1 MNATH
6 TAVGH
11 SFERLDAA
19 AKATGEAQYVDD
31 LYRPG
36 MLHGAVLGSTHAHA
50 RIRGYKLN
58 AARAIPGVAAIITG
72 EDFQAARSGAFCKDE
87 VPLARGKTIYLGEP
101 VAAIAARDL
110 ETAWRAARAIE
121 IDYEPLPAVL
131 SIDEALADSA
141 QLIHEDLASYV
152 KIAPSF
158 SKGNVLWQCRI
169 EEGDV
174 DSAWAQCDIVVE
186 DVFETAAQHHM
197 YMEPC
202 GALAEVDRSG
212 RLTIWSSCQSVH
224 LVQQRVAEWLAIP
237 MGRIR
242 ALAPKIGGGFG
253 GKGGLHVQ
261 HLAAAL
267 ALKTGRPVK
276 MVLSRVEDFEI
287 VRSRHPARIV
297 IKTGAKRDGTLFAR
311 EADILLDGGAYAD
324 ESPAV
329 LSFAVLMARG
339 PYRIPHLRSRGSVVY
354 TNKLKASAFRG
365 FGNPQIT
372 FAGESQID
380 RLAEQLGIHPAELR
394 LRNAV
399 DAGDRWAGGQTLP
412 ACGLR
417 ECLTKLRSAVEAA
430 PGLPPAARQWQRGIG
445 YSAFAHISGLLST
458 ACNIYLRSDGSVAV
472 NTGVVDIGQ
481 GSDTVLTQICADA
494 LMLTPDRIS
503 FAAPDSDSAPW
514 NWKTAASRVTYMA
527 GRVVLAASLEV
538 RDKILGQAAEIM
550 ECAVEDLEIR
560 PGGMVGLK
568 GVAAQSIN
576 FGQIASHAINR
587 LGGPIMGA
595 SSLLFDGERM
605 DPKRALIEGFA
616 FGNIGAYIFG
626 AQATEVEVDEVTGT
640 VRVLRAWSAHDVGRA
655 INPRMVEGQ
664 IQGGFVQGMGY
675 ALTEEMQWDES
686 GRLINPTLMDYKVP
700 TALDAP
706 RQIYPI
712 IVEHAEPSGPF
723 GAKGVGEPGLIG
735 AAASIANAIASAT
748 GKRVCRL
755 PMTPE
760 RVLDALIGEA
770 G

>member
-1 MNATH
+1 MTSIH
-6 TAVGH
+6 TSVGH
-11 SFERLDAA
+11 SIERLDAA
-19 AKATGEAQYVDD
+19 EKATGEAQYVDD

-36 MLHGAVLGSTHAHA
+36 MLHGAILGSIHAHA
-50 RIRGYKLN
+50 KIGGYKLD
-58 AARAIPGVAAIITG
+58 AARSIPGVAAVLTG
-72 EDFQAARSGAFCKDE
+72 EDFSSGRTGAFCKDE
-87 VPLARGKTIYLGEP
+87 LPLARGKTIYMGEP
-101 VAAIAARDL
+101 VAVVAASDV
-110 ETAWRAARAIE
+110 ETARRAARAIE

-131 SIDEALADSA
+131 TIDEALATGA
-141 QLIHEDLASYV
+141 PLVHEDLANYA

-158 SKGNVLWQCRI
+158 SEGNVLWQCRL
-169 EEGDV
+169 EEGKI
-174 DSAWAQCDIVVE
+174 DSAWSQCDVIVE

-202 GALAEVDRSG
+202 GALAEIDRGG

-224 LVQQRVAEWLAIP
+224 LVQQRVAEWLSIP

-253 GKGGLHVQ
+253 AKGGLHVQ

-287 VRSRHPARIV
+287 VRSRHPARV
-297 IKTGAKRDGTLFAR
+297 IMKTGAKKDGTLLAR
-311 EADILLDGGAYAD
+311 EASIFLDGGAYAD
-324 ESPAV
+324 ESPTV

-339 PYRIPHLRSRGSVVY
+339 PYRIPHLRSRGLVVY

-365 FGNPQIT
+365 FGNPQVT

-380 RLAEQLGIHPAELR
+380 RIAEQLDIHPVELR

-417 ECLTKLRSAVEAA
+417 ECLTKLREAVEAA
-430 PGLPPAARQWQRGIG
+430 PALPSAPQHRRGVG

-481 GSDTVLTQICADA
+481 GSDTILTQICADA
-494 LMLTPDRIS
+494 LMLTPERIS
-503 FAAPDSDSAPW
+503 FASPDSDSSPY

-527 GRVVLAASLEV
+527 GRVVLAATIEV
-538 RDKILGQAAEIM
+538 RDKILRQASEIM
-550 ECAVEDLEIR
+550 ECSAEDLEIR
-560 PGGMVGLK
+560 PGGLVSLK
-568 GVAAQSIN
+568 GVAAKTVTFAQV
-576 FGQIASHAINR
+576 ASHALAR

-595 SSLLFDGERM
+595 SSLLFDGERL

-616 FGNIGAYIFG
+616 FSNLGAYIFG
-626 AQATEVEVDEVTGT
+626 AQAVEAEVDEVTGA
-640 VRVLRAWSAHDVGRA
+640 VRVLRAWSAHDVGCA
-655 INPRMVEGQ
+655 INPQMVEGQ
-664 IQGGFVQGMGY
+664 IQGGFVQGLGY

-686 GRLINPTLMDYKVP
+686 GRLTNPTLMDYKVP
-700 TALDAP
+700 TALDTP
-706 RQIYPI
+706 IEINPI
-712 IVEHAEPSGPF
+712 IVEHPEPSGPF

-735 AAASIANAIASAT
+735 TAASIANAVARAT
-748 GKRVCRL
+748 GKRLYRL

-760 RVLDALIGEA
+760 RVLDALIGES
-770 G
+770 

>member
-1 MNATH
+1 MTSIH
-6 TAVGH
+6 TSVGH
-11 SFERLDAA
+11 SIERLDAA
-19 AKATGEAQYVDD
+19 EKATGEAQYVDD

-36 MLHGAVLGSTHAHA
+36 MLHGAILGSIHAHA
-50 RIRGYKLN
+50 KIGGYKLD
-58 AARAIPGVAAIITG
+58 AARSIPGVAAVLTG
-72 EDFQAARSGAFCKDE
+72 EDFSSGRTGAFCKDE
-87 VPLARGKTIYLGEP
+87 LPLARGKTIYMGEP
-101 VAAIAARDL
+101 VAVVAASDV
-110 ETAWRAARAIE
+110 ETARRAARAIE
-121 IDYEPLPAVL
+121 IDYEPLAAVL
-131 SIDEALADSA
+131 TIDEALATGA
-141 QLIHEDLASYV
+141 PLVHEDLANYA

-158 SKGNVLWQCRI
+158 SEGNVLWQCRL
-169 EEGDV
+169 EEGKI
-174 DSAWAQCDIVVE
+174 DSAWSQCDVIVE

-202 GALAEVDRSG
+202 GALAEIDRGG

-224 LVQQRVAEWLAIP
+224 LVQQRVAEWLSIP

-242 ALAPKIGGGFG
+242 SLAPKIGGGFG
-253 GKGGLHVQ
+253 AKGGLHVQ

-287 VRSRHPARIV
+287 VRSRHPARV
-297 IKTGAKRDGTLFAR
+297 IMKTGAKKDGTLLAR
-311 EADILLDGGAYAD
+311 EANIFLDGGAYAD
-324 ESPAV
+324 ESPTV

-339 PYRIPHLRSRGSVVY
+339 PYRIPHLRSRGLVVY

-365 FGNPQIT
+365 FGNPQVT

-380 RLAEQLGIHPAELR
+380 RIAEQLGIHPVELR

-417 ECLTKLRSAVEAA
+417 ECLTKLRDAVEAA
-430 PGLPPAARQWQRGIG
+430 PALPAAPQHRRGVG

-481 GSDTVLTQICADA
+481 GSDTILTQICADA
-494 LMLTPDRIS
+494 LMLTPERIS
-503 FAAPDSDSAPW
+503 FASPDSDSSPY

-527 GRVVLAASLEV
+527 GRVVLAATIEV
-538 RDKILGQAAEIM
+538 RDKILRQASEIM
-550 ECAVEDLEIR
+550 ECSAEDLEIR
-560 PGGMVGLK
+560 PGGLVSLK
-568 GVAAQSIN
+568 GVAAKTVTFAQV
-576 FGQIASHAINR
+576 ASHALAR

-595 SSLLFDGERM
+595 SSLLFDGERL

-616 FGNIGAYIFG
+616 FSNLGAYIFG
-626 AQATEVEVDEVTGT
+626 AQAVEAEVDEVTGA
-640 VRVLRAWSAHDVGRA
+640 VHVLRAWSAHDVGCA
-655 INPRMVEGQ
+655 INPQMVEGQ
-664 IQGGFVQGMGY
+664 IQGGFVQGLGY

-686 GRLINPTLMDYKVP
+686 GRLTNPTLMDYKVP
-700 TALDAP
+700 TALDTP
-706 RQIYPI
+706 IEINPI
-712 IVEHAEPSGPF
+712 IVEHPEPSGPF

-735 AAASIANAIASAT
+735 AAASIANAVAKAT
-748 GKRVCRL
+748 GKRLHRL

-760 RVLDALIGEA
+760 RVLDALIGES
-770 G
+770 

>member
-1 MNATH
+1 MSRIH

-11 SFERLDAA
+11 SIERLDAA
-19 AKATGEAQYVDD
+19 EKATGEAQYVDD

-36 MLHGAVLGSTHAHA
+36 MLHGAIVGSIHAHA
-50 RIRGYKLN
+50 NIRGYRLD
-58 AARAIPGVAAIITG
+58 AARSMPGVAAILTG
-72 EDFQAARSGAFCKDE
+72 ADFSCARTGAFCKDE
-87 VPLARGKTIYLGEP
+87 LPLARGKTVYMGEP
-101 VAAIAARDL
+101 VAAVAARDAN
-110 ETAWRAARAIE
+110 TAWQAARAIE

-131 SIDEALADSA
+131 TIDEALAADA
-141 QLIHEDLASYV
+141 PLVHEDLANYV

-158 SKGNVLWQCRI
+158 SKGNVLWQCRV
-169 EEGDV
+169 EQGDI
-174 DSAWAQCDIVVE
+174 DSAWSECDVIVE
-186 DVFETAAQHHM
+186 DAFETAAQHHM

-202 GALAEVDRSG
+202 GALAEVDRGG
-212 RLTIWSSCQSVH
+212 RVTIWSSCQSVH
-224 LVQQRVAEWLAIP
+224 LVQQRTAEWLSIP

-253 GKGGLHVQ
+253 AKGGLHVQ

-276 MVLSRVEDFEI
+276 IVLSRVEDFEM

-297 IKTGAKRDGTLFAR
+297 MKTGAKRDGTLLAR
-311 EADILLDGGAYAD
+311 EASITLDGGAYAD

-365 FGNPQIT
+365 FGNPQVT

-380 RLAEQLGIHPAELR
+380 RIADKLGIHPVDLR

-399 DAGDRWAGGQTLP
+399 DAGDRWVGGQTLR

-430 PGLPPAARQWQRGIG
+430 PALPSATQRRRGIG
-445 YSAFAHISGLLST
+445 YSAFSHISGLLST
-458 ACNIYLRSDGSVAV
+458 ACNVYLRSDGSVAV

-481 GSDTVLTQICADA
+481 GSDTVLTQICADT

-503 FAAPDSDSAPW
+503 FAAPDSDSSPW

-527 GRVVLAASLEV
+527 GRVVLAASIEV
-538 RDKILGQAAEIM
+538 RDKILRQAAEIM
-550 ECAVEDLEIR
+550 ECAAEDLEIR
-560 PGGMVGLK
+560 PGGLVGLK
-568 GVAAQSIN
+568 GVVQQAIP
-576 FGQIASHAINR
+576 FGQIASHAIAR

-605 DPKRALIEGFA
+605 DPKRALVEGFA
-616 FGNIGAYIFG
+616 FGNIGAYTFG
-626 AQATEVEVDEVTGT
+626 AQAAEVDVDEVTGA
-640 VRVLRAWSAHDVGRA
+640 VRVIRVWSAHDVGCA

-675 ALTEEMQWDES
+675 ALTEEMQWDET
-686 GRLINPTLMDYKVP
+686 GRLTNPTLMDYKIP

-706 RQIYPI
+706 LEINPI
-712 IVEHAEPSGPF
+712 IVEHPEPSGPF

-735 AAASIANAIASAT
+735 AAASIANAVARAT
-748 GKRVCRL
+748 GARVHRL
-755 PMTPE
+755 PMTPD
-760 RVLDALIGEA
+760 RVLDALIGE

>member
-1 MNATH
+1 MSVIH

-11 SFERLDAA
+11 NFERRDAA
-19 AKATGEAQYVDD
+19 EKATGEAQYTDD

-36 MLHGAVLGSTHAHA
+36 MLHGAILGSTHAHA
-50 RIRGYKLN
+50 RIRGYRLE
-58 AARAIPGVAAIITG
+58 AARAIPGVAAIVTG
-72 EDFQAARSGAFCKDE
+72 EDFSCPRTGAFCKDE

-101 VAAIAARDL
+101 VAAVAARDAN
-110 ETAWRAARAIE
+110 TARRAADAIE
-121 IDYEPLPAVL
+121 IDYEPLSAVL
-131 SIDEALADSA
+131 TIDDALAADA
-141 QLIHEDLASYV
+141 ALIHEDLASYV

-158 SKGNVLWQCRI
+158 SAGNILWQCRI
-169 EEGDV
+169 SEGNV
-174 DSAWAQCDIVVE
+174 DTAWSQCDVVVE
-186 DVFETAAQHHM
+186 DVFTTAAQHHM

-224 LVQQRVAEWLAIP
+224 LVQQRTAEWLSIP
-237 MGRIR
+237 MTSVR

-276 MVLSRVEDFEI
+276 IVLSRVEDFET
-287 VRSRHPARIV
+287 VRSRHPARITM
-297 IKTGAKRDGTLFAR
+297 KTGAKRDGTLVAR
-311 EADILLDGGAYAD
+311 EASIMLDGGAYCD

-339 PYRIPHLRSRGSVVY
+339 PYRIANLRSSGLVVY

-365 FGNPQIT
+365 FGNPQVS

-380 RLAEQLGIHPAELR
+380 RIAEQLGIHPVELR

-399 DAGDRWAGGQTLP
+399 VAGDRWAGGQTLP

-417 ECLTKLRSAVEAA
+417 ECLLKLRDAVELAPALPAA
-430 PGLPPAARQWQRGIG
+430 PQCRRGIG

-458 ACNIYLRSDGSVAV
+458 ACNVYLRSDGSVAV

-481 GSDTVLTQICADA
+481 GSDTILSQICADA

-503 FAAPDSDSAPW
+503 FASPDSDSSPW

-527 GRVVLAASLEV
+527 GRVVLAATIEV
-538 RDKILGQAAEIM
+538 RDKILRQAAEIM
-550 ECAVEDLEIR
+550 ECAAEDLEIR
-560 PGGMVGLK
+560 PGGLVGLK
-568 GVAAQSIN
+568 GVQPQAVT

-595 SSLLFDGERM
+595 SSLLYDGERM

-616 FGNIGAYIFG
+616 FGNVGTYIFG
-626 AQATEVEVDEVTGT
+626 AQAVEADVDEVTGA

-655 INPRMVEGQ
+655 INPQMVEGQ

-675 ALTEEMQWDES
+675 ALTEEMQWDEF
-686 GRLINPTLMDYKVP
+686 GRLTNPTLMDYKVP

-706 RQIYPI
+706 LEINSI
-712 IVEHAEPSGPF
+712 IVEHPEPSGPF

-735 AAASIANAIASAT
+735 AAASIANAIADAT
-748 GKRVCRL
+748 GKRMHRL
-755 PMTPE
+755 PMAPE
-760 RVLDALIGEA
+760 RILDALIGESR
-770 G
+770 

>member
-1 MNATH
+1 MKSIH
-6 TAVGH
+6 TSVGH
-11 SFERLDAA
+11 NVERLDAA
-19 AKATGEAQYVDD
+19 EKATGEAQYVDD

-36 MLHGAVLGSTHAHA
+36 MLHGAIVGSSHAHA
-50 RIRGYKLN
+50 KIRGYKLN
-58 AARAIPGVAAIITG
+58 EALAIPGVAAILTG
-72 EDFQAARSGAFCKDE
+72 EDFSCARTGAFCKDE
-87 VPLARGKTIYLGEP
+87 LPLARDKVIYMGEP
-101 VAAIAARDL
+101 VAVVAARDA
-110 ETAWRAARAIE
+110 ETARRAARAIE

-131 SIDEALADSA
+131 TIDAALAAGAPLVHDG
-141 QLIHEDLASYV
+141 LANYV

-158 SKGNVLWQCRI
+158 SDGNVLWQCRL
-169 EEGDV
+169 EEGKI
-174 DSAWAQCDIVVE
+174 DSAWSQCDVIVE

-202 GALAEVDRSG
+202 GALAEVDRGG
-212 RLTIWSSCQSVH
+212 RITIWSSCQSVH
-224 LVQQRVAEWLAIP
+224 LVQQRTAEWLSIP

-253 GKGGLHVQ
+253 AKGGLHVQ

-287 VRSRHPARIV
+287 VRSRHPSRIV
-297 IKTGAKRDGTLFAR
+297 MKTGAKRDGTLVAR
-311 EADILLDGGAYAD
+311 EANVFLDGGAYAD
-324 ESPAV
+324 ESPTV

-339 PYRIPHLRSRGSVVY
+339 PYRIPHLRSRGLVVY
-354 TNKLKASAFRG
+354 TNKLRASAFRG
-365 FGNPQIT
+365 FGNPQVT
-372 FAGESQID
+372 FAGESQVD
-380 RLAEQLGIHPAELR
+380 RIAEELGIHPVELR

-399 DAGDRWAGGQTLP
+399 DVGDRWAGGQILP

-417 ECLTKLRSAVEAA
+417 ECLTKVRTAVDNA
-430 PGLPPAARQWQRGIG
+430 PALPTNLQQRRGVG
-445 YSAFAHISGLLST
+445 YSVFAHISGLLST

-494 LMLTPDRIS
+494 LMLTPERVS
-503 FAAPDSDSAPW
+503 FASPDSDSSPW

-527 GRVVLAASLEV
+527 GRVVLAATIEV
-538 RDKILGQAAEIM
+538 RDKILRQAGEIM
-550 ECAVEDLEIR
+550 ECSSEDLEIR
-560 PGGMVGLK
+560 PGGLVGLK
-568 GVAAQSIN
+568 GVAAKNVTFAQV
-576 FGQIASHAINR
+576 ASHAIAR

-595 SSLLFDGERM
+595 SSLLFDGERL

-616 FGNIGAYIFG
+616 FSNIGAYIFG
-626 AQATEVEVDEVTGT
+626 AQATEAEVDEVTGA
-640 VRVLRAWSAHDVGRA
+640 VRVLRVWSAHDVGYA

-686 GRLINPTLMDYKVP
+686 GRLTNPTLMDYKVP

-706 RQIYPI
+706 LEIHPI
-712 IVEHAEPSGPF
+712 IVEHPEPSGPF

-735 AAASIANAIASAT
+735 AAASIANAVASAT
-748 GKRVCRL
+748 GKRMHQL

-760 RVLDALIGEA
+760 RVLDALIGES
-770 G
+770 

>member
-1 MNATH
+1 MTSIH
-6 TAVGH
+6 TSVGH
-11 SFERLDAA
+11 SIERLDAA
-19 AKATGEAQYVDD
+19 EKATGEAQYVDD

-36 MLHGAVLGSTHAHA
+36 MLHGAILGSIHAHA
-50 RIRGYKLN
+50 KIGGYKLD
-58 AARAIPGVAAIITG
+58 AARSIPGVAAVLTG
-72 EDFQAARSGAFCKDE
+72 EDFSCGRTGAFCKDE
-87 VPLARGKTIYLGEP
+87 LPLARGKTIYMGEP
-101 VAAIAARDL
+101 VAVVAASDM
-110 ETAWRAARAIE
+110 ETARRAARAIE

-131 SIDEALADSA
+131 TIDEALATGA
-141 QLIHEDLASYV
+141 PLVHEDLANYA

-158 SKGNVLWQCRI
+158 SEGNVLWQCRL
-169 EEGDV
+169 EEGKI
-174 DSAWAQCDIVVE
+174 DSAWSQCDVIVE

-202 GALAEVDRSG
+202 GALAEIDRGG

-224 LVQQRVAEWLAIP
+224 LVQQRVAEWLSIP

-253 GKGGLHVQ
+253 AKGGLHVQ

-287 VRSRHPARIV
+287 VRSRHPARV
-297 IKTGAKRDGTLFAR
+297 IMKTGAKKDGSLLAR
-311 EADILLDGGAYAD
+311 EANIFLDGGAYAD
-324 ESPAV
+324 ESPTV

-339 PYRIPHLRSRGSVVY
+339 PYRIPHLRSRGLVVY

-365 FGNPQIT
+365 FGNPQVT

-380 RLAEQLGIHPAELR
+380 RIAKQLDVHPVELR

-417 ECLTKLRSAVEAA
+417 ECLTKLREAVEAA
-430 PGLPPAARQWQRGIG
+430 PAVAAAPQHRRGVG

-481 GSDTVLTQICADA
+481 GSDTILTQICSDA
-494 LMLTPDRIS
+494 LMLTPERVS
-503 FAAPDSDSAPW
+503 FASPDSDSSPY

-527 GRVVLAASLEV
+527 GRVVLAATIEV
-538 RDKILGQAAEIM
+538 RDKILRQASEIM
-550 ECAVEDLEIR
+550 ECSAEDLEIR
-560 PGGMVGLK
+560 PGGLVGLK
-568 GVAAQSIN
+568 GVAAKTVTFAQV
-576 FGQIASHAINR
+576 ASHALAR

-595 SSLLFDGERM
+595 SSLLFDGERL
-605 DPKRALIEGFA
+605 DPKRAVIEGFA
-616 FGNIGAYIFG
+616 FSNLGAYIFG
-626 AQATEVEVDEVTGT
+626 AQAVEAEVDEVTGA
-640 VRVLRAWSAHDVGRA
+640 VRVLRAWSAHDVGCA
-655 INPRMVEGQ
+655 INPQMVEGQ
-664 IQGGFVQGMGY
+664 IQGGFVQGLGY

-686 GRLINPTLMDYKVP
+686 GRLTNPTLMDYKVP
-700 TALDAP
+700 TALDTP
-706 RQIYPI
+706 IEINPI
-712 IVEHAEPSGPF
+712 IVEHPEPSGPF

-735 AAASIANAIASAT
+735 TAASIANAVAKAT
-748 GKRVCRL
+748 GKRLHRL

-760 RVLDALIGEA
+760 RVLDALIGES
-770 G
+770 

>member
-1 MNATH
+1 MTSIH
-6 TAVGH
+6 TSVGH
-11 SFERLDAA
+11 SIERLDAA
-19 AKATGEAQYVDD
+19 EKATGEAQYVDD

-36 MLHGAVLGSTHAHA
+36 MLHGAILGSIHAHA
-50 RIRGYKLN
+50 KIGGYKLD
-58 AARAIPGVAAIITG
+58 AARSIPGVAAVLTG
-72 EDFQAARSGAFCKDE
+72 EDFSSGRTGAFCKDE
-87 VPLARGKTIYLGEP
+87 LPLARGKTIYMGEP
-101 VAAIAARDL
+101 VAVVAASDV
-110 ETAWRAARAIE
+110 ETARRAARAIE

-131 SIDEALADSA
+131 TIDEALATGA
-141 QLIHEDLASYV
+141 PLVHEDLANYA

-158 SKGNVLWQCRI
+158 SEGNVLWQCRL
-169 EEGDV
+169 EEGKI
-174 DSAWAQCDIVVE
+174 DSAWSQCDVIVE

-202 GALAEVDRSG
+202 GALAEIDRGG

-224 LVQQRVAEWLAIP
+224 LVQQRVAEWLSVP

-253 GKGGLHVQ
+253 AKGGLHVQ

-287 VRSRHPARIV
+287 VRSRHPARV
-297 IKTGAKRDGTLFAR
+297 IMKTGAKKDGTLLAR
-311 EADILLDGGAYAD
+311 EANIFLDGGAYAD
-324 ESPAV
+324 ESPTV

-339 PYRIPHLRSRGSVVY
+339 PYRIPHLRSRGLVVY

-365 FGNPQIT
+365 FGNPQVT

-380 RLAEQLGIHPAELR
+380 RIAEQLGIHPVELR

-399 DAGDRWAGGQTLP
+399 NAGDRWAGGQTLP

-417 ECLTKLRSAVEAA
+417 ECLTKLRDAVEAA
-430 PGLPPAARQWQRGIG
+430 PALPAAPQHRRGVG

-481 GSDTVLTQICADA
+481 GSDTILTQICADA
-494 LMLTPDRIS
+494 LMLTPERIS
-503 FAAPDSDSAPW
+503 FASPDSDSSPY

-527 GRVVLAASLEV
+527 GRVVLAATIEV
-538 RDKILGQAAEIM
+538 RDKILRQASEIM
-550 ECAVEDLEIR
+550 ECSAEDLEIR
-560 PGGMVGLK
+560 PGGLVSLK
-568 GVAAQSIN
+568 GVAAKTVTFAQV
-576 FGQIASHAINR
+576 ASHALAR

-595 SSLLFDGERM
+595 SSLLFDGERL

-616 FGNIGAYIFG
+616 FSNLGAYIFG
-626 AQATEVEVDEVTGT
+626 AQAVEAEVDEVTGA
-640 VRVLRAWSAHDVGRA
+640 VHVLRAWSAHDVGCA
-655 INPRMVEGQ
+655 INPQMVEGQ
-664 IQGGFVQGMGY
+664 IQGGFVQGLGY

-686 GRLINPTLMDYKVP
+686 GRLTNPTLMDYKVP
-700 TALDAP
+700 TALDTP
-706 RQIYPI
+706 IEINPI
-712 IVEHAEPSGPF
+712 IVEHPEPSGPF

-735 AAASIANAIASAT
+735 TAASIANAVAKAT
-748 GKRVCRL
+748 GKRLHRL

-760 RVLDALIGEA
+760 RVLDALIGES
-770 G
+770 

>member
-1 MNATH
+1 MTSIH
-6 TAVGH
+6 TSVGH
-11 SFERLDAA
+11 SIERLDAA
-19 AKATGEAQYVDD
+19 EKATGEAQYVDD

-36 MLHGAVLGSTHAHA
+36 MLHGAILGSIHAHA
-50 RIRGYKLN
+50 KIGGYKLD
-58 AARAIPGVAAIITG
+58 AARSIPGVAAVLTG
-72 EDFQAARSGAFCKDE
+72 EDFSCGRTGAFCKDE
-87 VPLARGKTIYLGEP
+87 LPLARGKTIYMGEP
-101 VAAIAARDL
+101 VAVVAASDM
-110 ETAWRAARAIE
+110 ETARRAARAIE

-131 SIDEALADSA
+131 TIDEALATGA
-141 QLIHEDLASYV
+141 PLVHEDLANYA

-158 SKGNVLWQCRI
+158 SEGNVLWQCRL
-169 EEGDV
+169 EEGKI
-174 DSAWAQCDIVVE
+174 DSAWSQCDVIVE

-202 GALAEVDRSG
+202 GALAEIDRGG

-224 LVQQRVAEWLAIP
+224 LVQQRVAEWLSIP

-253 GKGGLHVQ
+253 AKGGLHVQ

-287 VRSRHPARIV
+287 VRSRHPARV
-297 IKTGAKRDGTLFAR
+297 IMKTGAKKDGSLLAR
-311 EADILLDGGAYAD
+311 EANIFLDGGAYAD
-324 ESPAV
+324 ESPTV

-339 PYRIPHLRSRGSVVY
+339 PYRIPHLRSRGLVVY

-365 FGNPQIT
+365 FGNPQVT

-380 RLAEQLGIHPAELR
+380 RIAEQLDIHPVELR

-417 ECLTKLRSAVEAA
+417 ECLTKLREAVEAA
-430 PGLPPAARQWQRGIG
+430 PAVAAAPQHRRGVG

-481 GSDTVLTQICADA
+481 GSDTILTQICSDA
-494 LMLTPDRIS
+494 LMLTPERVS
-503 FAAPDSDSAPW
+503 FASPDSDSSPY

-527 GRVVLAASLEV
+527 GRVVLAATIEV
-538 RDKILGQAAEIM
+538 RDKILRQASEIM
-550 ECAVEDLEIR
+550 ECSAEDLEIR
-560 PGGMVGLK
+560 PGGLVGLK
-568 GVAAQSIN
+568 GVAAKTVTFAQV
-576 FGQIASHAINR
+576 ASHALAR

-595 SSLLFDGERM
+595 SSLLFDGERL
-605 DPKRALIEGFA
+605 DPKRAVIEGFA
-616 FGNIGAYIFG
+616 FSNLGAYIFG
-626 AQATEVEVDEVTGT
+626 AQAVEAEVDEVTGA
-640 VRVLRAWSAHDVGRA
+640 VLVLRAWSAHDVGCA
-655 INPRMVEGQ
+655 INPQMVEGQ
-664 IQGGFVQGMGY
+664 IQGGFVQGLGY

-686 GRLINPTLMDYKVP
+686 GRLTNPTLMDYKVP
-700 TALDAP
+700 TALDTP
-706 RQIYPI
+706 IEINPI
-712 IVEHAEPSGPF
+712 IVEHPEPSGPF

-735 AAASIANAIASAT
+735 TAASIANAVAKAT
-748 GKRVCRL
+748 GKQLHRL

-760 RVLDALIGEA
+760 RVLDALIGES
-770 G
+770 

>member
-1 MNATH
+1 MTSIH
-6 TAVGH
+6 TSVGH
-11 SFERLDAA
+11 SIERLDAA
-19 AKATGEAQYVDD
+19 EKATGEAQYVDD

-36 MLHGAVLGSTHAHA
+36 MLHGAILGSIHAHA
-50 RIRGYKLN
+50 KIGGYKLD
-58 AARAIPGVAAIITG
+58 AARSIPGVAAVLTG
-72 EDFQAARSGAFCKDE
+72 EDFSSGRTGAFCKDE
-87 VPLARGKTIYLGEP
+87 LPLARGKTIYMGEP
-101 VAAIAARDL
+101 VAVVAASDV
-110 ETAWRAARAIE
+110 ETARRAARAIE

-131 SIDEALADSA
+131 TIDEALATGA
-141 QLIHEDLASYV
+141 PLVHEDLANYA

-158 SKGNVLWQCRI
+158 SEGNVLWQCRL
-169 EEGDV
+169 EEGKI
-174 DSAWAQCDIVVE
+174 DSAWSQCDVIVE

-202 GALAEVDRSG
+202 GALAEIDRGG

-224 LVQQRVAEWLAIP
+224 LVQQRVAEWLSIP
-237 MGRIR
+237 MGRIW

-253 GKGGLHVQ
+253 AKGGLHVQ

-287 VRSRHPARIV
+287 VRSRHPARV
-297 IKTGAKRDGTLFAR
+297 IMKTGARKDGTLLAR
-311 EADILLDGGAYAD
+311 EASIFLDGGAYAD
-324 ESPAV
+324 ESPTV

-339 PYRIPHLRSRGSVVY
+339 PYRIPHLRSRGLVVY

-365 FGNPQIT
+365 FGNPQVT

-380 RLAEQLGIHPAELR
+380 RLAEQLDIHPVELR

-399 DAGDRWAGGQTLP
+399 DAGDRWAGGQTLA

-417 ECLTKLRSAVEAA
+417 ECLTKLREAVEAA
-430 PGLPPAARQWQRGIG
+430 PALPSAPQHRRGVG

-481 GSDTVLTQICADA
+481 GSDTILTQICADA
-494 LMLTPDRIS
+494 LMLTPERIS
-503 FAAPDSDSAPW
+503 FASPDSDSSPY

-527 GRVVLAASLEV
+527 GRVVLAATIEV
-538 RDKILGQAAEIM
+538 RDKILRQASEIM
-550 ECAVEDLEIR
+550 ECSAEDLEIR
-560 PGGMVGLK
+560 PGGLVSLK
-568 GVAAQSIN
+568 GVAAKTVTFAQV
-576 FGQIASHAINR
+576 ASHALAR

-595 SSLLFDGERM
+595 SSLLFDGERL

-616 FGNIGAYIFG
+616 FSNLGAYIFG
-626 AQATEVEVDEVTGT
+626 AQAVEAEVDEVTGA
-640 VRVLRAWSAHDVGRA
+640 VRVLRAWSAHDVGCA
-655 INPRMVEGQ
+655 INPQMVEGQ
-664 IQGGFVQGMGY
+664 IQGGFVQGLGY

-686 GRLINPTLMDYKVP
+686 GRLTNPTLMDYKVP
-700 TALDAP
+700 TALDTP
-706 RQIYPI
+706 IEINPI
-712 IVEHAEPSGPF
+712 IVEHPEPSGPF

-735 AAASIANAIASAT
+735 TAASIANAVARAT
-748 GKRVCRL
+748 GKRLYRL

-760 RVLDALIGEA
+760 RVLDALIGES
-770 G
+770 

>member
-1 MNATH
+1 MNTIH

-11 SFERLDAA
+11 SFDRLDAA
-19 AKATGEAQYVDD
+19 EKATGEAQYVDD
-31 LYRPG
+31 LFRPG
-36 MLHGAVLGSTHAHA
+36 MLYGAVLGSTHAHA
-50 RIRGYKLN
+50 RIRGYKLD
-58 AARAIPGVAAIITG
+58 AARAIAGVAAVVTG
-72 EDFQAARSGAFCKDE
+72 EDFQAPRTGAFCKDE
-87 VPLARGKTIYLGEP
+87 LPLARGKTIYLGEP
-101 VAAIAARDL
+101 VAAIAACDQ
-110 ETAWRAARAIE
+110 ETAGRAARAIE
-121 IDYEPLPAVL
+121 IDYEPLPTVL
-131 SIDEALADSA
+131 SIDEALAAEAPLVHD
-141 QLIHEDLASYV
+141 DLTNYV

-158 SKGNVLWQCRI
+158 SHGNVLWQCRV
-169 EEGDV
+169 EEGDA
-174 DSAWAQCDIVVE
+174 DAAWTQCDLVVE

-261 HLAAAL
+261 HLVAAL
-267 ALKTGRPVK
+267 ALRTGRPVK
-276 MVLSRVEDFEI
+276 IVLSRVEDFEM
-287 VRSRHPARIV
+287 VRSRHPARIAM
-297 IKTGAKRDGTLFAR
+297 KTGAKRDGTLFAR
-311 EADILLDGGAYAD
+311 EASILLDGGAYAD

-339 PYRIPHLRSRGSVVY
+339 PYRIAHLRSRGSVVY

-365 FGNPQIT
+365 FGNPQVT

-380 RLAEQLGIHPAELR
+380 RIADQLGIHPVELR

-399 DAGDRWAGGQTLP
+399 DAGDRWVGGQTLP

-417 ECLTKLRSAVEAA
+417 DCLTRLRSAVETA
-430 PGLPPAARQWQRGIG
+430 PALSPPAPQWRRGIG
-445 YSAFAHISGLLST
+445 YSAFSHISGLLST
-458 ACNIYLRSDGSVAV
+458 ACNIYLRSDGSIAV

-481 GSDTVLTQICADA
+481 GSDTVLTQICADT
-494 LMLTPDRIS
+494 LMLAPDRVS
-503 FAAPDSDSAPW
+503 FASPDSDSSPW

-538 RDKILGQAAEIM
+538 RDKILQQAAEIM

-560 PGGMVGLK
+560 PGGLVGLK
-568 GVAAQSIN
+568 GVSKQSIG

-605 DPKRALIEGFA
+605 DPKRALVEGFA

-626 AQATEVEVDEVTGT
+626 AQAVEVEVDEVTGA
-640 VRVLRAWSAHDVGRA
+640 VRVLRVWSAHDVGRA

-686 GRLINPTLMDYKVP
+686 GRLTNPTLMDYKVP

-706 RQIYPI
+706 LEINPI

-735 AAASIANAIASAT
+735 AAASIGNAIVSST
-748 GKRVCRL
+748 GKRVYRL

-760 RVLDALIGEA
+760 RVLAALLGDDR
-770 G
+770 

>member
-1 MNATH
+1 MTSIH
-6 TAVGH
+6 TSVGH
-11 SFERLDAA
+11 SIERLDAA
-19 AKATGEAQYVDD
+19 EKATGEAQYVDD

-36 MLHGAVLGSTHAHA
+36 MLHGAILGSIHAHA
-50 RIRGYKLN
+50 KIGGYKLD
-58 AARAIPGVAAIITG
+58 AARSIPGVAAVLTG
-72 EDFQAARSGAFCKDE
+72 EDFSCGRTGAFCKDE
-87 VPLARGKTIYLGEP
+87 LPLARGKTIYMGEP
-101 VAAIAARDL
+101 VAVVAASDM
-110 ETAWRAARAIE
+110 ETARRAARAIE

-131 SIDEALADSA
+131 TIDEALATGA
-141 QLIHEDLASYV
+141 PLVHEDLANYA

-158 SKGNVLWQCRI
+158 SEGNVLWQCRL
-169 EEGDV
+169 EEGKI
-174 DSAWAQCDIVVE
+174 DSAWSQCDVLVE

-202 GALAEVDRSG
+202 GALAEIDRGG

-224 LVQQRVAEWLAIP
+224 LVQQRVAEWLSIP

-253 GKGGLHVQ
+253 AKGGLHVQ

-287 VRSRHPARIV
+287 VRSRHPARV
-297 IKTGAKRDGTLFAR
+297 IMKTGAKKDGTLLAR
-311 EADILLDGGAYAD
+311 EANIFLDGGAYAD
-324 ESPAV
+324 ESPTV

-339 PYRIPHLRSRGSVVY
+339 PYRIPHLRSRGLVVY

-365 FGNPQIT
+365 FGNPQVT

-380 RLAEQLGIHPAELR
+380 RIAEQLDIHPVELR

-417 ECLTKLRSAVEAA
+417 ECLTKLRDAVEAA
-430 PGLPPAARQWQRGIG
+430 PALPAAPQHRRGVG

-481 GSDTVLTQICADA
+481 GSDTILTQICADA
-494 LMLTPDRIS
+494 LMLTPERVS
-503 FAAPDSDSAPW
+503 FASPDSDSSPY

-527 GRVVLAASLEV
+527 GRVVLAATIEV
-538 RDKILGQAAEIM
+538 RDKILRQASEIM
-550 ECAVEDLEIR
+550 ECSAEDLEIR
-560 PGGMVGLK
+560 PGGLVGLK
-568 GVAAQSIN
+568 GVAAKTVTFAQV
-576 FGQIASHAINR
+576 ASHALAR

-595 SSLLFDGERM
+595 SSLLFDGERL
-605 DPKRALIEGFA
+605 DPKRAVIEGFA
-616 FGNIGAYIFG
+616 FSNLGAYIFG
-626 AQATEVEVDEVTGT
+626 AQAVEAEVDEVTGA
-640 VRVLRAWSAHDVGRA
+640 VRVLRAWSAHDVGCA
-655 INPRMVEGQ
+655 INPQMVEGQ
-664 IQGGFVQGMGY
+664 IQGGFVQGLGY

-686 GRLINPTLMDYKVP
+686 GRLTNPTLMDYKVP
-700 TALDAP
+700 TALDTP
-706 RQIYPI
+706 IEINPI
-712 IVEHAEPSGPF
+712 IVEHPEPSGPF

-735 AAASIANAIASAT
+735 TAASIANAVAKAT
-748 GKRVCRL
+748 GKRLHRL

-760 RVLDALIGEA
+760 RVLDALIGES
-770 G
+770 

>member
-1 MNATH
+1 MSVIH

-19 AKATGEAQYVDD
+19 EKVTGEAQYVDD

-36 MLHGAVLGSTHAHA
+36 MLYGAIVGSAYAHA
-50 RIRGYKLN
+50 EIRGYKLD
-58 AARAIPGVAAIITG
+58 AARAIPGVAAIITS
-72 EDFQAARSGAFCKDE
+72 EDFSSARTGAFCKDE

-101 VAAIAARDL
+101 VAAVAARDA
-110 ETAWRAARAIE
+110 ETARQAAQAIE

-131 SIDEALADSA
+131 TIDDALAA
-141 QLIHEDLASYV
+141 NAPLIHEDLANYV

-158 SKGNVLWQCRI
+158 SNGNVLWQCRI
-169 EEGDV
+169 SEGDV
-174 DSAWAQCDIVVE
+174 DTAWPQCDIVVE
-186 DVFETAAQHHM
+186 DVFTTAAQHHM

-202 GALAEVDRSG
+202 GALAEVDRGG

-224 LVQQRVAEWLAIP
+224 LVQQRTAEWLSIP
-237 MGRIR
+237 MASVR

-267 ALKTGRPVK
+267 ALKTRRPVK
-276 MVLSRVEDFEI
+276 IVLSRVEDFET
-287 VRSRHPARIV
+287 VRSRHPAKITM
-297 IKTGAKRDGTLFAR
+297 KTGAKRDGTLVAR
-311 EADILLDGGAYAD
+311 EASILLDGGAYCD

-339 PYRIPHLRSRGSVVY
+339 PYRIPHLRSRGLVVY

-365 FGNPQIT
+365 FGNPQVT

-380 RLAEQLGIHPAELR
+380 RIAEQLGMQPVELR

-417 ECLTKLRSAVEAA
+417 ECLTKLRDAVKSAPALPAA
-430 PGLPPAARQWQRGIG
+430 PQCARGIG

-458 ACNIYLRSDGSVAV
+458 ACNVYLRSDGSVAV

-481 GSDTVLTQICADA
+481 GSDTILTQICADA
-494 LMLTPDRIS
+494 LMLAPDRIS
-503 FAAPDSDSAPW
+503 FASPDSDSSPW

-527 GRVVLAASLEV
+527 GRVVLAATIEV
-538 RDKILGQAAEIM
+538 RDKILRQAAEIM
-550 ECAVEDLEIR
+550 ECAAEDLEIR
-560 PGGMVGLK
+560 PGGLVGLK
-568 GVAAQSIN
+568 GVQPQTIT

-595 SSLLFDGERM
+595 SSLLFDGERL

-616 FGNIGAYIFG
+616 FGNVGAYIFG
-626 AQATEVEVDEVTGT
+626 AQAVETDVDEITGA

-655 INPRMVEGQ
+655 INPQMVEGQ

-686 GRLINPTLMDYKVP
+686 GRLTNPTLMDYKVP

-706 RQIYPI
+706 LEIHPLI
-712 IVEHAEPSGPF
+712 IEHPEPSGPF

-735 AAASIANAIASAT
+735 AAASIANAIARAT
-748 GKRVCRL
+748 GKRLHQL

-760 RVLDALIGEA
+760 RVLDALIGE

>member
-1 MNATH
+1 MTSIH
-6 TAVGH
+6 TSVGH
-11 SFERLDAA
+11 SIERLDAA
-19 AKATGEAQYVDD
+19 EKATGEAQYVDD

-36 MLHGAVLGSTHAHA
+36 MLHGAILGSIHAHA
-50 RIRGYKLN
+50 KIGGYKLD
-58 AARAIPGVAAIITG
+58 AARSIPGVAAVLTG
-72 EDFQAARSGAFCKDE
+72 EDFSCGRTGAFCKDE
-87 VPLARGKTIYLGEP
+87 LPLARGKTIYMGEP
-101 VAAIAARDL
+101 VAVVAASDM
-110 ETAWRAARAIE
+110 ETARRAARAIE

-131 SIDEALADSA
+131 TIDEALATGA
-141 QLIHEDLASYV
+141 PLVHEDLANYA

-158 SKGNVLWQCRI
+158 SEGNVLWQCRL
-169 EEGDV
+169 EEGKI
-174 DSAWAQCDIVVE
+174 DSAWSQCDVIVE

-202 GALAEVDRSG
+202 GALAEIDRGG

-224 LVQQRVAEWLAIP
+224 LVQQRVAEWLSIP

-253 GKGGLHVQ
+253 AKGGLHVQ

-287 VRSRHPARIV
+287 VRSRHPARV
-297 IKTGAKRDGTLFAR
+297 IMKTGAKKDGTLLAR
-311 EADILLDGGAYAD
+311 EANIFLDGGAYAD
-324 ESPAV
+324 ESPTV

-339 PYRIPHLRSRGSVVY
+339 PYRIPHLRSRGLVVY

-365 FGNPQIT
+365 FGNPQVT

-380 RLAEQLGIHPAELR
+380 RIAEQLDIHPVELR

-417 ECLTKLRSAVEAA
+417 ECLTKLREAVEAA
-430 PGLPPAARQWQRGIG
+430 PALPAAPQHRRGVG

-481 GSDTVLTQICADA
+481 GSDTILTQICADA
-494 LMLTPDRIS
+494 LMLTPERVS
-503 FAAPDSDSAPW
+503 FASPDSDSSPY

-527 GRVVLAASLEV
+527 GRVVLAATIEV
-538 RDKILGQAAEIM
+538 RDKILRQAGEIM
-550 ECAVEDLEIR
+550 ECSAEDLEIR
-560 PGGMVGLK
+560 PGGLVGLK
-568 GVAAQSIN
+568 GVAAKTVTFAQV
-576 FGQIASHAINR
+576 ASHALAR

-595 SSLLFDGERM
+595 SSLLFDGERL

-616 FGNIGAYIFG
+616 FSNLGAYIFG
-626 AQATEVEVDEVTGT
+626 AQAVEAEVDEVTGA
-640 VRVLRAWSAHDVGRA
+640 VRVLRAWSAHDVGCA
-655 INPRMVEGQ
+655 INPQMVEGQ
-664 IQGGFVQGMGY
+664 IQGGFVQGLGY

-686 GRLINPTLMDYKVP
+686 GRLTNPTLMDYKVP
-700 TALDAP
+700 TALDTP
-706 RQIYPI
+706 IEINPI
-712 IVEHAEPSGPF
+712 IVEHPEPSGPF

-735 AAASIANAIASAT
+735 TAASIANAVAKAT
-748 GKRVCRL
+748 GKRLHRL

-760 RVLDALIGEA
+760 RVLDALIGES
-770 G
+770 

>member
-1 MNATH
+1 MTSIH
-6 TAVGH
+6 TSVGH
-11 SFERLDAA
+11 SIERLDAA
-19 AKATGEAQYVDD
+19 EKATGEAQYVDD

-36 MLHGAVLGSTHAHA
+36 MLHGAILGSIHAHA
-50 RIRGYKLN
+50 KIGGYKLD
-58 AARAIPGVAAIITG
+58 AARSIPGVAAVLTG
-72 EDFQAARSGAFCKDE
+72 EDFSCGRTGAFCKDE
-87 VPLARGKTIYLGEP
+87 LPLARGKTIYMGEP
-101 VAAIAARDL
+101 VAVVAASDM
-110 ETAWRAARAIE
+110 ETARRAARAIE

-131 SIDEALADSA
+131 TIDEALATGA
-141 QLIHEDLASYV
+141 PLVHEDLANYA

-158 SKGNVLWQCRI
+158 SEGNVLWQCRL
-169 EEGDV
+169 EEGKI
-174 DSAWAQCDIVVE
+174 DSAWSQCDVIVE

-202 GALAEVDRSG
+202 GALAEIDRGG

-224 LVQQRVAEWLAIP
+224 LVQQRVAEWLSIP

-253 GKGGLHVQ
+253 AKGGLHVQ

-276 MVLSRVEDFEI
+276 LVLSRVEDFEI
-287 VRSRHPARIV
+287 VRSRHPARV
-297 IKTGAKRDGTLFAR
+297 IMKTGAKKDGTLLAR
-311 EADILLDGGAYAD
+311 EANIFLDGGAYAD
-324 ESPAV
+324 ESPTV

-339 PYRIPHLRSRGSVVY
+339 PYRIPHLRSRGLVVY

-365 FGNPQIT
+365 FGNPQVT

-380 RLAEQLGIHPAELR
+380 RIAEQLDIHPVELR

-417 ECLTKLRSAVEAA
+417 ECLTKLREAVEAA
-430 PGLPPAARQWQRGIG
+430 PALPAAPQHRRGVG

-481 GSDTVLTQICADA
+481 GSDTILTQICADA
-494 LMLTPDRIS
+494 LMLTPERVS
-503 FAAPDSDSAPW
+503 FASPDSDSSPY

-527 GRVVLAASLEV
+527 GRVVLAATIEV
-538 RDKILGQAAEIM
+538 RDKILRQASEIM
-550 ECAVEDLEIR
+550 ECSAEDLEIR
-560 PGGMVGLK
+560 PGGLVGLK
-568 GVAAQSIN
+568 GVAAKTVTFAQV
-576 FGQIASHAINR
+576 ASHALAR

-595 SSLLFDGERM
+595 SSLLFDGERL

-616 FGNIGAYIFG
+616 FSNLGAYIFG
-626 AQATEVEVDEVTGT
+626 AQAVEAEVDEVTGA
-640 VRVLRAWSAHDVGRA
+640 VRVLRAWSAHDVGCA
-655 INPRMVEGQ
+655 INPQMVEGQ
-664 IQGGFVQGMGY
+664 IQGGFVQGLGY

-686 GRLINPTLMDYKVP
+686 GRLTNPTLMDYKVP
-700 TALDAP
+700 TALDTP
-706 RQIYPI
+706 IEINPI
-712 IVEHAEPSGPF
+712 IVEHPEPSGPF

-735 AAASIANAIASAT
+735 TAASIANAVAKAT
-748 GKRVCRL
+748 GKRLHRL

-760 RVLDALIGEA
+760 RVLDALIGES
-770 G
+770 

>member
-1 MNATH
+1 MTDIH
-6 TAVGH
+6 TSVGH
-11 SFERLDAA
+11 SVDRLDAA
-19 AKATGEAQYVDD
+19 DKVTGEAQYVDD

-36 MLHGAVLGSTHAHA
+36 MLHGAILGSTHAHA
-50 RIRGYKLN
+50 KIRGYKLD
-58 AARAIPGVAAIITG
+58 AALAIAGVAAIVTA
-72 EDFQAARSGAFCKDE
+72 EDFSTARTGAFCKDE
-87 VPLARGKTIYLGEP
+87 LPLAKGKTIYLGEP
-101 VAAIAARDL
+101 IAAIAASNA
-110 ETAWRAARAIE
+110 EIAGRAARAIE

-131 SIDEALADSA
+131 TIDEALAVDA
-141 QLIHEDLASYV
+141 PLVHEDLVNYI

-158 SKGNVLWQCRI
+158 SERNVLWQCRL
-169 EEGDV
+169 EEGKI
-174 DSAWAQCDIVVE
+174 DSAWAQCDVVVE

-224 LVQQRVAEWLAIP
+224 LVQQRTAEWLSIP

-253 GKGGLHVQ
+253 AKGGLHVQ

-287 VRSRHPARIV
+287 VRSRHPARV
-297 IKTGAKRDGTLFAR
+297 VMKTGAKSDGTLLAR
-311 EADILLDGGAYAD
+311 EASIFLDGGAYAD
-324 ESPAV
+324 ESPTV

-339 PYRIPHLRSRGSVVY
+339 PYRIPHLRSRGLVVY

-365 FGNPQIT
+365 FGNPQVT

-380 RLAEQLGIHPAELR
+380 RIAEKLGIHPVELR

-399 DAGDRWAGGQTLP
+399 AAGDQWAGGQTLQ

-417 ECLTKLRSAVEAA
+417 ECLTKLRDAVEAA
-430 PGLPPAARQWQRGIG
+430 PELPFAPQHRRGVG

-458 ACNIYLRSDGSVAV
+458 GCNIYLRSDGSVAV

-494 LMLTPDRIS
+494 LMLTPERVS
-503 FAAPDSDSAPW
+503 FASPDSDSSPW

-527 GRVVLAASLEV
+527 GRVVLAATIEV
-538 RDKILGQAAEIM
+538 RDKILRQAGEIM
-550 ECAVEDLEIR
+550 ECSADDLEIR
-560 PGGMVGLK
+560 PGGLVGLK
-568 GVAAQSIN
+568 GVAAKTVT
-576 FGQIASHAINR
+576 FAQIASHAIAR

-595 SSLLFDGERM
+595 SSLLFDGERL

-616 FGNIGAYIFG
+616 FGNLGAYTFG
-626 AQATEVEVDEVTGT
+626 AQAVEAEVDEVTGA
-640 VRVLRAWSAHDVGRA
+640 VRVLRVWSAHDVGRA

-686 GRLINPTLMDYKVP
+686 GRLTNPTLMDYKVP

-706 RQIYPI
+706 LEIHPLI
-712 IVEHAEPSGPF
+712 IEDPEPSGPF
-723 GAKGVGEPGLIG
+723 GAKGVGESGLIG
-735 AAASIANAIASAT
+735 AAASIANAIANAT
-748 GKRVCRL
+748 GKRVHQL

-760 RVLDALIGEA
+760 RVLDALIGED
-770 G
+770 

>member
-1 MNATH
+1 MTSIH
-6 TAVGH
+6 TSVGH
-11 SFERLDAA
+11 SIERLDAA
-19 AKATGEAQYVDD
+19 EKATGEAQYVDD

-36 MLHGAVLGSTHAHA
+36 MLHGAILGSIHAHA
-50 RIRGYKLN
+50 KIGGYKLD
-58 AARAIPGVAAIITG
+58 AARSIPGVAAVLTG
-72 EDFQAARSGAFCKDE
+72 EDFSCGRTGAFCKDE
-87 VPLARGKTIYLGEP
+87 LPLARGKTIYMGEP
-101 VAAIAARDL
+101 VAVVAASDM
-110 ETAWRAARAIE
+110 ETARRAARAIE

-131 SIDEALADSA
+131 TIDEALATGA
-141 QLIHEDLASYV
+141 PLVHEDLANYA

-158 SKGNVLWQCRI
+158 SEGNVLWQCRL
-169 EEGDV
+169 EEGKI
-174 DSAWAQCDIVVE
+174 DSAWSQCDVIVE

-202 GALAEVDRSG
+202 GALAEIDRGG

-224 LVQQRVAEWLAIP
+224 LVQQRVAEWLSIP

-253 GKGGLHVQ
+253 AKGGLHVQ

-287 VRSRHPARIV
+287 VRSRHPARV
-297 IKTGAKRDGTLFAR
+297 IMKTGAKKDGSLLAR
-311 EADILLDGGAYAD
+311 EANIFLDGGAYAD
-324 ESPAV
+324 ESPTV

-339 PYRIPHLRSRGSVVY
+339 PYRIPHLRSRGLVVY

-365 FGNPQIT
+365 FGNPQVT

-380 RLAEQLGIHPAELR
+380 RIAKQLDIHPVELR

-417 ECLTKLRSAVEAA
+417 ECLTKLREAVEAA
-430 PGLPPAARQWQRGIG
+430 PAVAAAPQHRRGVG

-481 GSDTVLTQICADA
+481 GSDTILTQICADA
-494 LMLTPDRIS
+494 LMLTPERVS
-503 FAAPDSDSAPW
+503 FASPDSDSSPY

-527 GRVVLAASLEV
+527 GRVVLAATIEV
-538 RDKILGQAAEIM
+538 RDKILRQASEIM
-550 ECAVEDLEIR
+550 ECSAEDLEIR
-560 PGGMVGLK
+560 PGGLVGLK
-568 GVAAQSIN
+568 GVAAKTVTFAQV
-576 FGQIASHAINR
+576 ASHALAR

-595 SSLLFDGERM
+595 SSLLFDGERL
-605 DPKRALIEGFA
+605 DPKRAVIEGFA
-616 FGNIGAYIFG
+616 FSNLGAYIFG
-626 AQATEVEVDEVTGT
+626 AQAVEAEVDEVTGA
-640 VRVLRAWSAHDVGRA
+640 VRVLRAWSAHDVGCA
-655 INPRMVEGQ
+655 INPQMVEGQ
-664 IQGGFVQGMGY
+664 IQGGFVQGLGY

-686 GRLINPTLMDYKVP
+686 GRLTNPTLMDYKVP
-700 TALDAP
+700 TALDTP
-706 RQIYPI
+706 IEINPI
-712 IVEHAEPSGPF
+712 IVEHPEPSGPF

-735 AAASIANAIASAT
+735 TAASIANAVAKAT
-748 GKRVCRL
+748 GKRLHRL

-760 RVLDALIGEA
+760 RVLDALIGES
-770 G
+770 

>member
-1 MNATH
+1 MTNIH
-6 TAVGH
+6 TSVGH
-11 SFERLDAA
+11 SIERLDAA
-19 AKATGEAQYVDD
+19 EKATGEAQYVDD

-36 MLHGAVLGSTHAHA
+36 MLHGAILGSIHAHA
-50 RIRGYKLN
+50 KIGGYKLD
-58 AARAIPGVAAIITG
+58 AARSIPGVAAVLTG
-72 EDFQAARSGAFCKDE
+72 EDFSSGRTGAFCKDE
-87 VPLARGKTIYLGEP
+87 LPLARGKTIYMGEP
-101 VAAIAARDL
+101 VAVVAASDM
-110 ETAWRAARAIE
+110 ETARRAARAIE
-121 IDYEPLPAVL
+121 IDFEPLPAVL
-131 SIDEALADSA
+131 TIDEALATGA
-141 QLIHEDLASYV
+141 PLVHEDLANYA

-158 SKGNVLWQCRI
+158 SEGNVLWQCRL
-169 EEGDV
+169 EEGKI
-174 DSAWAQCDIVVE
+174 DSAWSQCDVIVE

-202 GALAEVDRSG
+202 GALAEIDRGG

-224 LVQQRVAEWLAIP
+224 LVQQRVAEWLSIP

-253 GKGGLHVQ
+253 AKGGLHVQ

-287 VRSRHPARIV
+287 VRSRHPARV
-297 IKTGAKRDGTLFAR
+297 IMKTGAKKDGTLLAR
-311 EADILLDGGAYAD
+311 EANIFLDGGAYAD
-324 ESPAV
+324 ESPTV

-339 PYRIPHLRSRGSVVY
+339 PYRIPHLRSRGLVVY

-365 FGNPQIT
+365 FGNPQVT

-380 RLAEQLGIHPAELR
+380 RIAEQLGIHPVELR

-399 DAGDRWAGGQTLP
+399 DAGDSWAGGQTLP

-417 ECLTKLRSAVEAA
+417 ECLTKLRDAVEAA
-430 PGLPPAARQWQRGIG
+430 PALPAAPQHRRGVG

-481 GSDTVLTQICADA
+481 GSDTILTQICADA
-494 LMLTPDRIS
+494 LMLTPERVS
-503 FAAPDSDSAPW
+503 FASPDSDSSPY

-527 GRVVLAASLEV
+527 GRVVLAATIEV
-538 RDKILGQAAEIM
+538 RDKILRQAGEIM
-550 ECAVEDLEIR
+550 ECSAEDLEIR
-560 PGGMVGLK
+560 PGGLVGLK
-568 GVAAQSIN
+568 GVAAKTVTFAQV
-576 FGQIASHAINR
+576 ASHALAR

-595 SSLLFDGERM
+595 SSLLFDGERL

-616 FGNIGAYIFG
+616 FSNLGAYIFG
-626 AQATEVEVDEVTGT
+626 AQAVEAEVDEVTGA
-640 VRVLRAWSAHDVGRA
+640 VHVLRAWSAHDVGCA
-655 INPRMVEGQ
+655 INPQMVEGQ
-664 IQGGFVQGMGY
+664 IQGGFVQGLGY

-686 GRLINPTLMDYKVP
+686 GRLTNPTLMDYKVP
-700 TALDAP
+700 TALDTP
-706 RQIYPI
+706 IEINPI
-712 IVEHAEPSGPF
+712 IVEHPEPSGPF

-735 AAASIANAIASAT
+735 AAASIANAVAKAT
-748 GKRVCRL
+748 GKRLHRL

-760 RVLDALIGEA
+760 RVLDALIGES
-770 G
+770 

>member
-1 MNATH
+1 MTSIH
-6 TAVGH
+6 TSVGH
-11 SFERLDAA
+11 SIERLDAA
-19 AKATGEAQYVDD
+19 EKATGEAQYVDD

-36 MLHGAVLGSTHAHA
+36 MLHGAILGSIHAHA
-50 RIRGYKLN
+50 KIGGYKLD
-58 AARAIPGVAAIITG
+58 AARSIPGVAAVLTG
-72 EDFQAARSGAFCKDE
+72 EDFSSGRTGAFCKDE
-87 VPLARGKTIYLGEP
+87 LPLARGKTIYMGEP
-101 VAAIAARDL
+101 VAVVAASDV
-110 ETAWRAARAIE
+110 ETARRAARAIE

-131 SIDEALADSA
+131 TIDEALATGA
-141 QLIHEDLASYV
+141 PLVHEDLANYA

-158 SKGNVLWQCRI
+158 SEGNVLWQCRL
-169 EEGDV
+169 EEGKI
-174 DSAWAQCDIVVE
+174 DSAWSQCDVIVE

-202 GALAEVDRSG
+202 GALAEIDRGG

-224 LVQQRVAEWLAIP
+224 LVQQRVAEWLSVP

-253 GKGGLHVQ
+253 AKGGLHVQ

-287 VRSRHPARIV
+287 VRSRHPARV
-297 IKTGAKRDGTLFAR
+297 IMKTGAKKDGTLLAR
-311 EADILLDGGAYAD
+311 EANIFLDGGAYAD
-324 ESPAV
+324 ESPTV

-339 PYRIPHLRSRGSVVY
+339 PYRIPHLRSRGLVVY

-365 FGNPQIT
+365 FGNPQVT

-380 RLAEQLGIHPAELR
+380 RIAEQLGIHPVELR

-399 DAGDRWAGGQTLP
+399 NAGDRWAGGQTLP

-417 ECLTKLRSAVEAA
+417 ECLTKLRDAVEAA
-430 PGLPPAARQWQRGIG
+430 PALPAAPQHRRGVG

-481 GSDTVLTQICADA
+481 GSDTILTQICADA
-494 LMLTPDRIS
+494 LMLTPERIS
-503 FAAPDSDSAPW
+503 FASPDSDSSPY

-527 GRVVLAASLEV
+527 GRVVLAATIEV
-538 RDKILGQAAEIM
+538 RDKILRQASEIM
-550 ECAVEDLEIR
+550 ECSAEDLEIR
-560 PGGMVGLK
+560 PGGLVSLK
-568 GVAAQSIN
+568 GVAAKTVTFAQV
-576 FGQIASHAINR
+576 ASHALAR

-595 SSLLFDGERM
+595 SSLLFDGERL

-616 FGNIGAYIFG
+616 FSNLGAYIFG
-626 AQATEVEVDEVTGT
+626 AQAVEAEVDEVTGA
-640 VRVLRAWSAHDVGRA
+640 VHVLRAWSAHDVGCA
-655 INPRMVEGQ
+655 INPQMVEGQ
-664 IQGGFVQGMGY
+664 IQGGFVQGLGY

-686 GRLINPTLMDYKVP
+686 GRLTNPTLMDYKVP
-700 TALDAP
+700 TALDTP
-706 RQIYPI
+706 IEINPI
-712 IVEHAEPSGPF
+712 IVEHPEPSGPF

-735 AAASIANAIASAT
+735 AAASIANAVAKAT
-748 GKRVCRL
+748 GKRLHRL

-760 RVLDALIGEA
+760 RVLDALIGES
-770 G
+770 

>member
-1 MNATH
+1 MNAIH

-11 SFERLDAA
+11 SFDRLDAA
-19 AKATGEAQYVDD
+19 EKVTGEAQYVDD

-36 MLHGAVLGSTHAHA
+36 MLHGVVLGSTHAHA
-50 RIRGYKLN
+50 RIRGYKLD
-58 AARAIPGVAAIITG
+58 AARAIPGVAAIVTG
-72 EDFQAARSGAFCKDE
+72 EDFQAPRTGAFCKDE
-87 VPLARGKTIYLGEP
+87 LPLARGKTIYLGEP
-101 VAAIAARDL
+101 VAAIAARDP
-110 ETAWRAARAIE
+110 ETAWHAARAIE
-121 IDYEPLPAVL
+121 IDYEPLPTVL
-131 SIDEALADSA
+131 SIDEALAA
-141 QLIHEDLASYV
+141 NAPLVHEDLSNYV

-158 SKGNVLWQCRI
+158 SHGNVLWQCRV

-174 DSAWAQCDIVVE
+174 DSAWAQCDVVVE

-202 GALAEVDRSG
+202 GALAEVDRKG

-267 ALKTGRPVK
+267 ALRTGRPVK
-276 MVLSRVEDFEI
+276 IVLSRVEDFEM

-297 IKTGAKRDGTLFAR
+297 MKTGAKRDGTLLAR
-311 EADILLDGGAYAD
+311 EASILLDGGAYSD

-339 PYRIPHLRSRGSVVY
+339 PYRIAHLRSRGSVVY

-365 FGNPQIT
+365 FGNPQVT
-372 FAGESQID
+372 FAGESQIE
-380 RLAEQLGIHPAELR
+380 RIAEQLGIHPVELR

-399 DAGDRWAGGQTLP
+399 DAGDRWVGGQMLP

-417 ECLTKLRSAVEAA
+417 ECLTKLRRAVETA
-430 PGLPPAARQWQRGIG
+430 PVLPPPAPQWRRGIG
-445 YSAFAHISGLLST
+445 YSAFSHISGLLST
-458 ACNIYLRSDGSVAV
+458 ACNIYLRSDGSIAV

-494 LMLTPDRIS
+494 LMLAPDRVS
-503 FAAPDSDSAPW
+503 FASPDSDSSPW

-538 RDKILGQAAEIM
+538 RDKILRQAAEIM
-550 ECAVEDLEIR
+550 ECAVEDLEVR
-560 PGGMVGLK
+560 PGGLVGLK
-568 GVAAQSIN
+568 GVSGQSIG
-576 FGQIASHAINR
+576 FGQIASHAISR

-605 DPKRALIEGFA
+605 DPKRALVEGFA

-626 AQATEVEVDEVTGT
+626 AQAVEAEVDQVTGM
-640 VRVLRAWSAHDVGRA
+640 VRVLRVWSAHDVGRA

-686 GRLINPTLMDYKVP
+686 GRLTNPTLMDYKVP

-706 RQIYPI
+706 LEINPI

-735 AAASIANAIASAT
+735 AAASIGNAVANAT
-748 GKRVCRL
+748 GRRVYRL

-760 RVLDALIGEA
+760 RVLEALLGDD

>member
-1 MNATH
+1 MTNIH
-6 TAVGH
+6 TSVGH
-11 SFERLDAA
+11 SIERLDAA
-19 AKATGEAQYVDD
+19 EKATGEAQYVDD

-36 MLHGAVLGSTHAHA
+36 MLHGAILGSIHAHA
-50 RIRGYKLN
+50 KIGGYKLD
-58 AARAIPGVAAIITG
+58 AARSIPGVAAVLTG
-72 EDFQAARSGAFCKDE
+72 EDFSCGRTGAFCKDE
-87 VPLARGKTIYLGEP
+87 LPLARGKTIYMGEP
-101 VAAIAARDL
+101 VAVVAASDM
-110 ETAWRAARAIE
+110 ETARRAARAIE

-131 SIDEALADSA
+131 TIDEALATGA
-141 QLIHEDLASYV
+141 PLVHEDLANYA

-158 SKGNVLWQCRI
+158 SEGNVLWQCRL
-169 EEGDV
+169 EEGKI
-174 DSAWAQCDIVVE
+174 DSAWSQCDVIVE

-202 GALAEVDRSG
+202 GALAEIDRGG

-224 LVQQRVAEWLAIP
+224 LVQQRVAEWLSIP

-253 GKGGLHVQ
+253 AKGGLHVQ

-287 VRSRHPARIV
+287 VRSRHPARV
-297 IKTGAKRDGTLFAR
+297 IMKTGAKKDGSLLAR
-311 EADILLDGGAYAD
+311 EANIFLDGGAYAD
-324 ESPAV
+324 ESPTV

-339 PYRIPHLRSRGSVVY
+339 PYRIPHLRSRGLVVY

-365 FGNPQIT
+365 FGNPQVT

-380 RLAEQLGIHPAELR
+380 RIAEQLDIHPVELR

-417 ECLTKLRSAVEAA
+417 ECLTKLREAVEAA
-430 PGLPPAARQWQRGIG
+430 PAVAAAPQHRRGVG

-481 GSDTVLTQICADA
+481 GSDTILTQICADA
-494 LMLTPDRIS
+494 LMLTPERVS
-503 FAAPDSDSAPW
+503 FASPDSDSSPY

-527 GRVVLAASLEV
+527 GRVVLAATIEV
-538 RDKILGQAAEIM
+538 RDKILRQASEIM
-550 ECAVEDLEIR
+550 ECSAEDLEIR
-560 PGGMVGLK
+560 PGGLVGLK
-568 GVAAQSIN
+568 GVAAKTVTFAQV
-576 FGQIASHAINR
+576 ASHALAR

-595 SSLLFDGERM
+595 SSLLFDGERL
-605 DPKRALIEGFA
+605 DPKRAVIEGFA
-616 FGNIGAYIFG
+616 FSNLGAYIFG
-626 AQATEVEVDEVTGT
+626 AQAVEAEVDEVTGA
-640 VRVLRAWSAHDVGRA
+640 VRVLRAWSAHDVGCA
-655 INPRMVEGQ
+655 INPQMVEGQ
-664 IQGGFVQGMGY
+664 IQGGFVQGLGY

-686 GRLINPTLMDYKVP
+686 GRLTNPTLMDYKVP
-700 TALDAP
+700 TALDTP
-706 RQIYPI
+706 IEINPI
-712 IVEHAEPSGPF
+712 IVEHPEPSGPF

-735 AAASIANAIASAT
+735 TAASIANAVAKAT
-748 GKRVCRL
+748 GKRLHRL

-760 RVLDALIGEA
+760 RVLDALIGES
-770 G
+770 

>member
-1 MNATH
+1 MTSIH
-6 TAVGH
+6 TSVGH
-11 SFERLDAA
+11 SIERLDAA
-19 AKATGEAQYVDD
+19 EKATGEAQYVDD

-36 MLHGAVLGSTHAHA
+36 MLHGAILGSIHAHA
-50 RIRGYKLN
+50 KIGGYKLD
-58 AARAIPGVAAIITG
+58 AARSIPGVAAVLTG
-72 EDFQAARSGAFCKDE
+72 EDFSCGRTGAFCKDE
-87 VPLARGKTIYLGEP
+87 LPLARGKTIYMGEP
-101 VAAIAARDL
+101 VAVVAASDM
-110 ETAWRAARAIE
+110 ETARRAARAIE

-131 SIDEALADSA
+131 TIDEALATGA
-141 QLIHEDLASYV
+141 PLVHEDLANYA

-158 SKGNVLWQCRI
+158 SEGNVLWQCRL
-169 EEGDV
+169 EEGKI
-174 DSAWAQCDIVVE
+174 DSAWSQCDVIVE

-202 GALAEVDRSG
+202 GALAEIDRGG

-224 LVQQRVAEWLAIP
+224 LVQQRVAEWLSIP

-253 GKGGLHVQ
+253 AKGGLHVQ

-287 VRSRHPARIV
+287 VRSRHPARV
-297 IKTGAKRDGTLFAR
+297 IMKTGAKKDGSLLAR
-311 EADILLDGGAYAD
+311 EANIFLDGGAYAD
-324 ESPAV
+324 ESPTV

-339 PYRIPHLRSRGSVVY
+339 PYRIPHLRSRGLVVY

-365 FGNPQIT
+365 FGNPQVT

-380 RLAEQLGIHPAELR
+380 RIAEQLDIYPIELR

-417 ECLTKLRSAVEAA
+417 ECLTKLREAVEAA
-430 PGLPPAARQWQRGIG
+430 PAVAAAPQHRRGVG

-481 GSDTVLTQICADA
+481 GSDTILTQICADA
-494 LMLTPDRIS
+494 LMLTPERVS
-503 FAAPDSDSAPW
+503 FASPDSDSSPY

-527 GRVVLAASLEV
+527 GRVVLAATIEV
-538 RDKILGQAAEIM
+538 RDKILRQASEIM
-550 ECAVEDLEIR
+550 ECSAEDLEIR
-560 PGGMVGLK
+560 PGGLVGLK
-568 GVAAQSIN
+568 GVAAKTVTFAQV
-576 FGQIASHAINR
+576 ASHALAR

-595 SSLLFDGERM
+595 SSLLFDGERL
-605 DPKRALIEGFA
+605 DPKRAVIEGFA
-616 FGNIGAYIFG
+616 FSNLGAYIFG
-626 AQATEVEVDEVTGT
+626 AQAVEAEVDEVTGA
-640 VRVLRAWSAHDVGRA
+640 VRVLRAWSAHDVGCA
-655 INPRMVEGQ
+655 INPQMVEGQ
-664 IQGGFVQGMGY
+664 IQGGFVQGLGY

-686 GRLINPTLMDYKVP
+686 GRLTNPTLMDYKVP
-700 TALDAP
+700 TALDTP
-706 RQIYPI
+706 IEINPI
-712 IVEHAEPSGPF
+712 IVEHPEPSGPF

-735 AAASIANAIASAT
+735 TAASIANAVAKAT
-748 GKRVCRL
+748 GKRLHRL

-760 RVLDALIGEA
+760 RVLDALIGES
-770 G
+770 

>member
-1 MNATH
+1 MTSIH
-6 TAVGH
+6 TSVGH
-11 SFERLDAA
+11 SIERLDAA
-19 AKATGEAQYVDD
+19 EKATGEAQYVDD

-36 MLHGAVLGSTHAHA
+36 MLHGAILGSIHAHA
-50 RIRGYKLN
+50 KIGGYKLD
-58 AARAIPGVAAIITG
+58 AARSIPGVAAVLTG
-72 EDFQAARSGAFCKDE
+72 EDFSCGRTGAFCKDE
-87 VPLARGKTIYLGEP
+87 LPLARGKTIYMGEP
-101 VAAIAARDL
+101 VAVVAASDM
-110 ETAWRAARAIE
+110 ETARRAARAIE

-131 SIDEALADSA
+131 TIDEALATGA
-141 QLIHEDLASYV
+141 PLVHEDLANYA

-158 SKGNVLWQCRI
+158 SEGNVLWQCRL
-169 EEGDV
+169 EEGKI
-174 DSAWAQCDIVVE
+174 DSAWSQCDVIVE

-202 GALAEVDRSG
+202 GALAEIDRGG

-224 LVQQRVAEWLAIP
+224 LVQQRVAEWLSIP

-253 GKGGLHVQ
+253 AKGGLHVQ

-287 VRSRHPARIV
+287 VRSRHPARV
-297 IKTGAKRDGTLFAR
+297 IMKTGAKKDGTLLAR
-311 EADILLDGGAYAD
+311 EANIFLDGGAYAD
-324 ESPAV
+324 ESPTV

-339 PYRIPHLRSRGSVVY
+339 PYRIPHLRSRGLVVY

-365 FGNPQIT
+365 FGNPQVT

-380 RLAEQLGIHPAELR
+380 RIAKQLDIHPVELR

-417 ECLTKLRSAVEAA
+417 ECLTKLREAVEAA
-430 PGLPPAARQWQRGIG
+430 PAVAAAPQHRRGVG

-481 GSDTVLTQICADA
+481 GSDTILTQICADA
-494 LMLTPDRIS
+494 LMLTPERVS
-503 FAAPDSDSAPW
+503 FASPDSDSSPY

-527 GRVVLAASLEV
+527 GRVVLAATIEV
-538 RDKILGQAAEIM
+538 RDKILRQASEIM
-550 ECAVEDLEIR
+550 ECSAEDLEIR
-560 PGGMVGLK
+560 PGGLVGLK
-568 GVAAQSIN
+568 GVAAKTVTFAQV
-576 FGQIASHAINR
+576 ASHALAR

-595 SSLLFDGERM
+595 SSLLFDGERL
-605 DPKRALIEGFA
+605 DPKRAVIEGFA
-616 FGNIGAYIFG
+616 FSNLGAYIFG
-626 AQATEVEVDEVTGT
+626 AQAVEAEVDEVTGA
-640 VRVLRAWSAHDVGRA
+640 VRVLRAWSAHDVGCA
-655 INPRMVEGQ
+655 INPQMVEGQ
-664 IQGGFVQGMGY
+664 IQGGFVQGLGY

-686 GRLINPTLMDYKVP
+686 GRLTNPTLMDYKVP
-700 TALDAP
+700 TALDTP
-706 RQIYPI
+706 IEINPI
-712 IVEHAEPSGPF
+712 IVEHPEPSGPF

-735 AAASIANAIASAT
+735 TAASIANAVAKAT
-748 GKRVCRL
+748 GKRLHRL

-760 RVLDALIGEA
+760 RVLDALIGES
-770 G
+770 

>member
-1 MNATH
+1 MTSIH
-6 TAVGH
+6 TSVGH
-11 SFERLDAA
+11 SIERLDAA
-19 AKATGEAQYVDD
+19 EKATGEAQYVDD

-36 MLHGAVLGSTHAHA
+36 MLHGAILGSIHAHA
-50 RIRGYKLN
+50 KIGGYKLD
-58 AARAIPGVAAIITG
+58 AARSIPGVAAVLTG
-72 EDFQAARSGAFCKDE
+72 EDFSSGRTGAFCKDE
-87 VPLARGKTIYLGEP
+87 LPLARGKTIYMGEP
-101 VAAIAARDL
+101 VAVVAASDV
-110 ETAWRAARAIE
+110 ETARRAARAIE

-131 SIDEALADSA
+131 TIDEALATGA
-141 QLIHEDLASYV
+141 PLVHEDLANYA

-158 SKGNVLWQCRI
+158 SEGNVLWQCRL
-169 EEGDV
+169 EEGKI
-174 DSAWAQCDIVVE
+174 DSAWSQCDVIVE

-202 GALAEVDRSG
+202 GALAEIDRGG

-224 LVQQRVAEWLAIP
+224 LVQQRVAEWLSIP

-253 GKGGLHVQ
+253 AKGGLHVQ

-287 VRSRHPARIV
+287 VRSRHPARV
-297 IKTGAKRDGTLFAR
+297 IMKTGAKKDGTLLAR
-311 EADILLDGGAYAD
+311 EANIFLDGGAYAD
-324 ESPAV
+324 ESPTV

-339 PYRIPHLRSRGSVVY
+339 PYRIPHLRSRGLVVY

-365 FGNPQIT
+365 FGNPQVT

-380 RLAEQLGIHPAELR
+380 RIAEQLDIHPVELR

-417 ECLTKLRSAVEAA
+417 ECLTKLREAVEAA
-430 PGLPPAARQWQRGIG
+430 PALPAAPQHRRGVG

-481 GSDTVLTQICADA
+481 GSDTILTQICADA
-494 LMLTPDRIS
+494 LMLTPERIS
-503 FAAPDSDSAPW
+503 FASPDSDSSPY

-527 GRVVLAASLEV
+527 GRVVLAATIEV
-538 RDKILGQAAEIM
+538 RDKILRQASEIM
-550 ECAVEDLEIR
+550 ECSAEDLEIR
-560 PGGMVGLK
+560 PGGLVSLK
-568 GVAAQSIN
+568 GVAAKTVTFAQV
-576 FGQIASHAINR
+576 ASHALAR

-595 SSLLFDGERM
+595 SSLLFDGERL

-616 FGNIGAYIFG
+616 FSNLGAYIFG
-626 AQATEVEVDEVTGT
+626 AQAVEAEVDEVTGA
-640 VRVLRAWSAHDVGRA
+640 VRVLRAWSAHDVGCA
-655 INPRMVEGQ
+655 INPQMVEGQ
-664 IQGGFVQGMGY
+664 IQGGFVQGLGY

-686 GRLINPTLMDYKVP
+686 GRLTNPTLMDYKVP
-700 TALDAP
+700 TALDTP
-706 RQIYPI
+706 IEINPI
-712 IVEHAEPSGPF
+712 IVEHPEPSGPF

-735 AAASIANAIASAT
+735 TAASIANAVAKAT
-748 GKRVCRL
+748 GKRLHRL

-760 RVLDALIGEA
+760 RVLDALIGES
-770 G
+770 